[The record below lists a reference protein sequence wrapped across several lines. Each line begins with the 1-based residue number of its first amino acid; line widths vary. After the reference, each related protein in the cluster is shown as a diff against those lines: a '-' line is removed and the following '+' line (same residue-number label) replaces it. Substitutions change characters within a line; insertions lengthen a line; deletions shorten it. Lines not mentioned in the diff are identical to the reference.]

1 MLEVKNLNVS
11 YGVIPVL
18 HNVSLHV
25 KENEL
30 VALLG
35 SNGAGKSTLLNTI
48 QGMMKPISG
57 SISFLGKPIEGLPP
71 HRVIAEGIVQVPE
84 GRRLF
89 PYMTVRE
96 NLLLGAYPGKAWS
109 NKRERMEWVMSL
121 FPILKERAEM
131 QSRLLSGGEQQM
143 LTIGRGLMAH
153 PRLLMV
159 DEPSLGLAPVILDN
173 LYETLGKLRESKIT
187 ILLPEQNAL
196 RALTIGNRGYV
207 MQDGRVVLEGNCQ
220 SLMQSDLVKRAY
232 LGR

>member
-1 MLEVKNLNVS
+1 MLEIKNLNVS
-11 YGVIPVL
+11 YGVLPVL
-18 HNVSLHV
+18 HDVSMQV

-48 QGMMKPISG
+48 QGIMKPVSG
-57 SISFLGKPIEGLPP
+57 SISFLGKAIGGLPP

-96 NLLLGAYPGKAWS
+96 NLLLGAYPGNAW
-109 NKRERMEWVMSL
+109 KDKKERMAWVMSL
-121 FPILKERAEM
+121 FPILKERANM
-131 QSRLLSGGEQQM
+131 QSRMLSGGEQQM

-153 PRLLMV
+153 PRMLMV

-173 LYETLGKLRESKIT
+173 LYQTLGKLRESKIT

-196 RALTIGNRGYV
+196 RALQIGDRGYV
-207 MQDGRVVLEGNCQ
+207 MQDGRIVLEGDCQ
-220 SLMQSDLVKRAY
+220 SLMQSDLVRKAY
-232 LGR
+232 LGK